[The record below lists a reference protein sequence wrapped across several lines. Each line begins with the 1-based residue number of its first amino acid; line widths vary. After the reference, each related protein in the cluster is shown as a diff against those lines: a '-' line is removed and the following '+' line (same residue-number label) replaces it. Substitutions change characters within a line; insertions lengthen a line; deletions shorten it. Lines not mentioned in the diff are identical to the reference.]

1 MDSAVVTMLGVGVG
15 LAALIVSV
23 QRSLRTEIG
32 AVGTRLGKRFD
43 GLEARVGKIEDRM
56 SGLEGRMGALDARL
70 SHLEGVL
77 SVVLT
82 PLRPMPLSEPAPDES
97 SG

>member
-1 MDSAVVTMLGVGVG
+1 MDPTVVTMLGVGVI
-15 LAALIVSV
+15 LAALIVSG

-32 AVGTRLGKRFD
+32 AVETRLGKRFD
-43 GLEARVGKIEDRM
+43 GLEARVGKIEDRL
-56 SGLEGRMGALDARL
+56 SGLEARLGGLDARL

-77 SVVLT
+77 SVVLS
-82 PLRPMPLSEPAPDES
+82 PLRPRPLPEPAPDES

>member
-1 MDSAVVTMLGVGVG
+1 MDATVFTMLGVGAS
-15 LAALIVSV
+15 LAALIVSG
-23 QRSLRTEIG
+23 QRCLRTEIG
-32 AVGTRLGKRFD
+32 AVGTRLAKRFD
-43 GLEARVGKIEDRM
+43 GLEARIGKIEDRM

-70 SHLEGVL
+70 SHLQGVL

-82 PLRPMPLSEPAPDES
+82 PLRPLPLPETAPDES

>member
-1 MDSAVVTMLGVGVG
+1 MDSTVFTMIGVGVS
-15 LAALIVSV
+15 LAALIVIG

-32 AVGTRLGKRFD
+32 AVEIRLGKRID

-82 PLRPMPLSEPAPDES
+82 PLRPMPLPEPAPDES

>member
-1 MDSAVVTMLGVGVG
+1 MDSTVLTMLGVGAS
-15 LAALIVSV
+15 LAALIVIG

-32 AVGTRLGKRFD
+32 AVGTCLGKRSD

-82 PLRPMPLSEPAPDES
+82 PLRPMPLSEPATDDS